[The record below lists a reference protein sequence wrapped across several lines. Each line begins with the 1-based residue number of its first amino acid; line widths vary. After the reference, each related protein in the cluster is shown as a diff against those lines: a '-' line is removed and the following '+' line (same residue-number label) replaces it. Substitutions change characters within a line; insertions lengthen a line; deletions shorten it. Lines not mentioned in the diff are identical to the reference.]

1 MCFNVIILFNIESYN
16 AICRNGT
23 ITLVTVPF
31 ERLLCCLTQLDSSP
45 VMAKMTHSAMFVAWS
60 PMRSKYLAIK
70 R

>member
-16 AICRNGT
+16 AISRNGT

-45 VMAKMTHSAMFVAWS
+45 VMAKMTHSAMLVA
-60 PMRSKYLAIK
+60 
-70 R
+70 